1 MNIADP
7 SVQSLANL
15 NWLQIFLFGV
25 YPYVALT
32 IAIIGTWVRFD
43 LSQYSWK
50 TGSTQMLR
58 SKNMRLASNL
68 FHVGI
73 IVVLLG
79 HLFGMLTPHFLYDR
93 FISAGNKQILAVVV
107 GGIAGVF
114 CWFGLVMLLWR
125 RFTDERISRTST
137 FSDKLVLV
145 LLFIQLNLGLISI
158 FTSVKHLDG
167 YTMMNLAGWAQDITI
182 LRPWQ
187 AAARIEQTD
196 LIYQLHMALGIT
208 LIAIF
213 PFTRL
218 IHIIS
223 APIWYFGR
231 RYQIVRE
238 KRSQ

>member
-7 SVQSLANL
+7 SMQSVANL

-25 YPYVALT
+25 YPYIALT

-50 TGSTQMLR
+50 SGSTQMLR
-58 SKNMRLASNL
+58 TKNMRIASNL

-79 HLFGMLTPHFLYDR
+79 HLFGMLTPHFLYES
-93 FISAGNKQILAVVV
+93 FISAGRKQIVAVVV

-114 CWFGLVMLLWR
+114 CWIGLVMLMWR
-125 RFTDERISRTST
+125 RFMDDRISNTSS

-145 LLFIQLNLGLISI
+145 LLFIQLNLGLASI
-158 FTSVKHLDG
+158 FTSMQHLDG
-167 YTMMNLAGWAQDITI
+167 LTMMNLAGWAQDITI

-223 APIWYFGR
+223 APVWYLGR
-231 RYQIVRE
+231 RYQIVRQ
-238 KRSQ
+238 KKSQ

>member
-7 SVQSLANL
+7 SVSSIANL

-58 SKNMRLASNL
+58 TKNMRLASNL

-93 FISAGNKQILAVVV
+93 FISAGHKQILAVVV
-107 GGIAGVF
+107 GGIAGIF
-114 CWFGLVMLLWR
+114 CWFGLVMLMWR
-125 RFTDERISRTST
+125 RFTDDRISNTSS

-145 LLFIQLNLGLISI
+145 LLFIQLNLGLASI
-158 FTSVKHLDG
+158 FTSMQHLDG
-167 YTMMNLAGWAQDITI
+167 LTMMNLAGWAQDITV

-231 RYQIVRE
+231 RYQIVRQ
-238 KRSQ
+238 KKSQ

>member
-7 SVQSLANL
+7 SVQSLASL

-58 SKNMRLASNL
+58 TKNMRLASNL

-73 IVVLLG
+73 IVVLFG
-79 HLFGMLTPHFLYDR
+79 HLVGMLTPHFLYDR
-93 FISAGNKQILAVVV
+93 FISAGHKQILAVVV

-114 CWFGLVMLLWR
+114 CWFGLVMLMWR
-125 RFTDERISRTST
+125 RFTDDRISNTSS

-145 LLFIQLNLGLISI
+145 LLFIQLNLGLLSI

-167 YTMMNLAGWAQDITI
+167 LTMLNLAGWAQDITI
-182 LRPWQ
+182 LRPWH

-208 LIAIF
+208 LVMIF

-218 IHIIS
+218 IHMIS

-231 RYQIVRE
+231 RYQIVRQ
-238 KRSQ
+238 KKSQ

>member
-25 YPYVALT
+25 YPYIALT

-50 TGSTQMLR
+50 SGSTQMLR
-58 SKNMRLASNL
+58 TKNMRVASNL

-79 HLFGMLTPHFLYDR
+79 HLFGMLTPHFLYES
-93 FISAGNKQILAVVV
+93 FISAGRKQIVAVVV

-114 CWFGLVMLLWR
+114 CWIGLVMLMWR
-125 RFTDERISRTST
+125 RFMDDRISNTSS

-158 FTSVKHLDG
+158 FTSMKHLDG
-167 YTMMNLAGWAQDITI
+167 LTMMNLAGWAQDITV

-231 RYQIVRE
+231 RYQIVRQ
-238 KRSQ
+238 KKSQ

>member
-50 TGSTQMLR
+50 AGSTQMLR
-58 SKNMRLASNL
+58 TKNMRLASNL

-93 FISAGNKQILAVVV
+93 FISAGHKQILAVVV

-114 CWFGLVMLLWR
+114 CWFGLVMLIWR
-125 RFTDERISRTST
+125 RFTDDRISNTSS

-145 LLFIQLNLGLISI
+145 LLFIQLNLGLLSI

-167 YTMMNLAGWAQDITI
+167 YTMMNLAGWAQDITV

-231 RYQIVRE
+231 RYQIVRQ
-238 KRSQ
+238 KNSQ

>member
-125 RFTDERISRTST
+125 RFTDERISHTST

-167 YTMMNLAGWAQDITI
+167 YTMMNLAGWAQDITV

>member
-7 SVQSLANL
+7 GVQSLANL

-25 YPYVALT
+25 YPYIALA
-32 IAIIGTWVRFD
+32 IAIVGTWVRFD

-58 SKNMRLASNL
+58 TKNMRLASNL

-79 HLFGMLTPHFLYDR
+79 HLFGMLTPHFLYES
-93 FISAGNKQILAVVV
+93 FISAGRKQIVAVVV
-107 GGIAGVF
+107 GGIAGVV
-114 CWFGLVMLLWR
+114 CWVGLAMLLWR
-125 RFTDERISRTST
+125 RFTDDRISNTSS
-137 FSDKLVLV
+137 FSDKMVLV

-158 FTSVKHLDG
+158 FTSVQHLDG

-182 LRPWQ
+182 LRPWH
-187 AAARIEQTD
+187 AAARIEQAD
-196 LIYQLHMALGIT
+196 LIYQLHMVLGIT
-208 LIAIF
+208 LIMIF

-231 RYQIVRE
+231 RYQIVRQ
-238 KRSQ
+238 KKSQ

>member
-93 FISAGNKQILAVVV
+93 FISAGNKQILAVTV

-114 CWFGLVMLLWR
+114 CWFGMVMLLWR
-125 RFTDERISRTST
+125 RFTDDRISNTSS

-145 LLFIQLNLGLISI
+145 LLFVQLNLGLISI

-223 APIWYFGR
+223 APVWYLGR
-231 RYQIVRE
+231 RYQIVRQ
-238 KRSQ
+238 KKSQ

>member
-7 SVQSLANL
+7 SVQSVANL

-25 YPYVALT
+25 YPYIALT

-50 TGSTQMLR
+50 SGSTQMLR
-58 SKNMRLASNL
+58 TKNMRLASNL

-93 FISAGNKQILAVVV
+93 FISAGHKQILAVVV

-114 CWFGLVMLLWR
+114 CWFGLAMLLWR
-125 RFTDERISRTST
+125 RFTDERISHTSS

-167 YTMMNLAGWAQDITI
+167 YTMLNLAGWAQDITI

>member
-58 SKNMRLASNL
+58 TKNMRLASNL

-93 FISAGNKQILAVVV
+93 FISAGHKQILAVVV

-114 CWFGLVMLLWR
+114 CWFGLVMLMWR
-125 RFTDERISRTST
+125 RFTDDRISNTSS

-167 YTMMNLAGWAQDITI
+167 YTMMNLAGWAQDITV

>member
-15 NWLQIFLFGV
+15 SWLQIFLFGV
-25 YPYVALT
+25 YPYIALT

-50 TGSTQMLR
+50 AGSTQMLR
-58 SKNMRLASNL
+58 TKNMRLASNL

-93 FISAGNKQILAVVV
+93 FISAGHKQILAVVV

-114 CWFGLVMLLWR
+114 CWFGLVMLMWR
-125 RFTDERISRTST
+125 RFTDDRISNTSS

-167 YTMMNLAGWAQDITI
+167 YTMMNLAGWAQDITV

>member
-7 SVQSLANL
+7 SVQSVANL

-25 YPYVALT
+25 YPYIALT

-50 TGSTQMLR
+50 SGSTQMLR

-93 FISAGNKQILAVVV
+93 FISAGHKQILAVVV

-114 CWFGLVMLLWR
+114 CWFGLVMLMWR
-125 RFTDERISRTST
+125 RFTDERISHTST

>member
-93 FISAGNKQILAVVV
+93 FISAGHKQILAVVV

-114 CWFGLVMLLWR
+114 CWFGLVMLMWR
-125 RFTDERISRTST
+125 RFTDDRISNTSS

>member
-93 FISAGNKQILAVVV
+93 FISAGHKQILAVVV

-114 CWFGLVMLLWR
+114 CWFGLVMLMWR
-125 RFTDERISRTST
+125 RFTDDRISNTSS

-145 LLFIQLNLGLISI
+145 LLFIQLNLGLLSI

-231 RYQIVRE
+231 RYQIVRQ
-238 KRSQ
+238 KNSQ

>member
-7 SVQSLANL
+7 SVQSVANL

-25 YPYVALT
+25 YPYIALT

-50 TGSTQMLR
+50 SGSTQMLR

-93 FISAGNKQILAVVV
+93 FISAGHKQILAVVV

-114 CWFGLVMLLWR
+114 CWFGLVMLMWR
-125 RFTDERISRTST
+125 RFTDDRISNTSS

-145 LLFIQLNLGLISI
+145 LLFIQLNLGLLSI

>member
-15 NWLQIFLFGV
+15 SWLQIFLFGV
-25 YPYVALT
+25 YPYIALT

-50 TGSTQMLR
+50 TGSSQMLR
-58 SKNMRLASNL
+58 TKNMRLASNL

-93 FISAGNKQILAVVV
+93 FISAGHKQILAVVV

-114 CWFGLVMLLWR
+114 CWFGLVMLMWR
-125 RFTDERISRTST
+125 RFTDDRISNTSS
-137 FSDKLVLV
+137 FSDKLILV

-167 YTMMNLAGWAQDITI
+167 FTMMNLAGWAQDITI

-223 APIWYFGR
+223 APVWYLGR

>member
-15 NWLQIFLFGV
+15 SWLQIFLFGV
-25 YPYVALT
+25 YPYIALT

-50 TGSTQMLR
+50 SGSTQMLR
-58 SKNMRLASNL
+58 TKNMRLASNL

-93 FISAGNKQILAVVV
+93 FISAGHKQILAVVV

-114 CWFGLVMLLWR
+114 CWFGLAMLIWR
-125 RFTDERISRTST
+125 RFTDDRISNTSS

-167 YTMMNLAGWAQDITI
+167 YTMMNLAGWAQDITV

-223 APIWYFGR
+223 APVWYFGR

>member
-32 IAIIGTWVRFD
+32 IAIIGSWVRFD

-93 FISAGNKQILAVVV
+93 FISAGHKQILAVVV

-114 CWFGLVMLLWR
+114 CWFGLVMLMWR
-125 RFTDERISRTST
+125 RFTDDRISNTSS
-137 FSDKLVLV
+137 FSDKLVLM
-145 LLFIQLNLGLISI
+145 LLFIQLNLGLLSI

-182 LRPWQ
+182 LRPLQ

-231 RYQIVRE
+231 RYQIVRQ
-238 KRSQ
+238 KNSQ

>member
-15 NWLQIFLFGV
+15 SWLQIFLFGV
-25 YPYVALT
+25 YPYIALT

-50 TGSTQMLR
+50 TGSSQMLR
-58 SKNMRLASNL
+58 TKNMRLASNL

-93 FISAGNKQILAVVV
+93 FISAGHKQILAVVV

-114 CWFGLVMLLWR
+114 CWFGLVMLMWR
-125 RFTDERISRTST
+125 RFTDDRISNTSS

-167 YTMMNLAGWAQDITI
+167 YTMMNLAGWAQDITV

-223 APIWYFGR
+223 APVWYLGR
-231 RYQIVRE
+231 RYQIVRQ
-238 KRSQ
+238 KGSQ

>member
-7 SVQSLANL
+7 SVQSVANL

-25 YPYVALT
+25 YPYIALT

-50 TGSTQMLR
+50 SGSTQMLR

-93 FISAGNKQILAVVV
+93 FISAGHKQILAVVV

-125 RFTDERISRTST
+125 RFTDERISHTSS

>member
-7 SVQSLANL
+7 SVQSVANL
-15 NWLQIFLFGV
+15 NWLQIFLFVV
-25 YPYVALT
+25 YPYIALT

-50 TGSTQMLR
+50 AGSTQMLR

-125 RFTDERISRTST
+125 RFTDERISHTST

>member
-25 YPYVALT
+25 YPYIALT

-50 TGSTQMLR
+50 AGSTQMLR
-58 SKNMRLASNL
+58 TKNMRLASNL

-114 CWFGLVMLLWR
+114 CWFGLVMLMWR
-125 RFTDERISRTST
+125 RFTDDRISNTSS

-145 LLFIQLNLGLISI
+145 LLFIQLNLGLLSI

>member
-15 NWLQIFLFGV
+15 SWLQIFLFGV
-25 YPYVALT
+25 YPYIALT

-50 TGSTQMLR
+50 TGSSQMLR
-58 SKNMRLASNL
+58 TKNMRLASNL

-93 FISAGNKQILAVVV
+93 FISAGHKQILAVVV

-114 CWFGLVMLLWR
+114 CWFGLVMLMWR
-125 RFTDERISRTST
+125 RFTDDRISNTSS
-137 FSDKLVLV
+137 FSDKLILV
-145 LLFIQLNLGLISI
+145 LLFIQLNLGLASI
-158 FTSVKHLDG
+158 FTSMQHLDG
-167 YTMMNLAGWAQDITI
+167 LTMMNLAGWAQDITI

-223 APIWYFGR
+223 APVWYLGR
-231 RYQIVRE
+231 RYQIVRQ
-238 KRSQ
+238 KGSQ

>member
-7 SVQSLANL
+7 SVQSVANL

-25 YPYVALT
+25 YPYIALT

-50 TGSTQMLR
+50 AGSTQMLR
-58 SKNMRLASNL
+58 TKNLRLASNL

-125 RFTDERISRTST
+125 RFTDERISHTST

>member
-93 FISAGNKQILAVVV
+93 FISAGHKQILAVVV

-114 CWFGLVMLLWR
+114 CWFGLVMLMWR
-125 RFTDERISRTST
+125 RFTDDRISNTSS

-145 LLFIQLNLGLISI
+145 LLFIQLNLGLLSI
-158 FTSVKHLDG
+158 FTSVKHL
-167 YTMMNLAGWAQDITI
+167 
-182 LRPWQ
+182 
-187 AAARIEQTD
+187 
-196 LIYQLHMALGIT
+196 MAI
-208 LIAIF
+208 
-213 PFTRL
+213 P
-218 IHIIS
+218 
-223 APIWYFGR
+223 
-231 RYQIVRE
+231 
-238 KRSQ
+238 

>member
-25 YPYVALT
+25 YPYIALT

-50 TGSTQMLR
+50 AGSTQMLR

-125 RFTDERISRTST
+125 RFTDERISHTST

-167 YTMMNLAGWAQDITI
+167 YTMMNLAGWAQDITV

>member
-7 SVQSLANL
+7 SVQSVANL

-25 YPYVALT
+25 YPYIALT

-50 TGSTQMLR
+50 SGSTQMLR
-58 SKNMRLASNL
+58 TKNMRLASNL

-93 FISAGNKQILAVVV
+93 FISAGHKQILAVVV

-114 CWFGLVMLLWR
+114 CWFGLVMLMWR
-125 RFTDERISRTST
+125 RFTDDRISNTSS

-158 FTSVKHLDG
+158 FTSMKHLDG
-167 YTMMNLAGWAQDITI
+167 LTMMNLAGWAQDITV

-231 RYQIVRE
+231 RYQIVRQ
-238 KRSQ
+238 KKSQ

>member
-7 SVQSLANL
+7 SVQSVANL

-25 YPYVALT
+25 YPYIALT

-50 TGSTQMLR
+50 SGSTQMLR

-93 FISAGNKQILAVVV
+93 FISAGHKQILAVVV

-114 CWFGLVMLLWR
+114 CWFGLVMLMWR
-125 RFTDERISRTST
+125 RFTDDRISNTSS

-145 LLFIQLNLGLISI
+145 LLFIQLNLGLLSI

-231 RYQIVRE
+231 RYQIVRQ
-238 KRSQ
+238 KNSQ

>member
-1 MNIADP
+1 MAT
-7 SVQSLANL
+7 
-15 NWLQIFLFGV
+15 IFLFGV

-93 FISAGNKQILAVVV
+93 FISAGHKQILAVVV

-114 CWFGLVMLLWR
+114 CWFGLVMLMWR
-125 RFTDERISRTST
+125 RFTDDRISNTSS

-145 LLFIQLNLGLISI
+145 LLFIQLNLGLLSI

-182 LRPWQ
+182 LRPLQ

-231 RYQIVRE
+231 RYQIVRQ
-238 KRSQ
+238 KNSQ

>member
-50 TGSTQMLR
+50 TGSSQMLR
-58 SKNMRLASNL
+58 NKNMRWASNL

-73 IVVLLG
+73 LGLIFG
-79 HLFGMLTPHFLYDR
+79 HLIGMLTPS
-93 FISAGNKQILAVVV
+93 FIYEIFITPGQKQIMAIVI
-107 GGIAGVF
+107 GGIAGVL
-114 CWFGLVMLLWR
+114 CWIGLAMLLWR
-125 RFTDERISRTST
+125 RFTDDRISHTSS
-137 FSDKLVLV
+137 FSDKFILI
-145 LLFIQLNLGLISI
+145 LLFIQLNLGMISI
-158 FTSVKHLDG
+158 YFSMGHLDG
-167 YTMMNLAGWAQDITI
+167 STMVKLAGWAQDITI
-182 LRPWQ
+182 FRPLQ
-187 AAARIEQTD
+187 ALAKLD
-196 LIYQLHMALGIT
+196 GVHVVYQLHMAMGIT
-208 LIAIF
+208 LIMIF

-218 IHIIS
+218 IHVIS

>member
-7 SVQSLANL
+7 SVQSVANL

-50 TGSTQMLR
+50 AGSTQMLR
-58 SKNMRLASNL
+58 TKNMRLASNL

-93 FISAGNKQILAVVV
+93 FISAGHKQILAVVV

-114 CWFGLVMLLWR
+114 CWFGLVMLMWR
-125 RFTDERISRTST
+125 RFTDDRISNTSS

-167 YTMMNLAGWAQDITI
+167 YTMMNLAGWAQDITV

>member
-1 MNIADP
+1 MNSADP

-15 NWLQIFLFGV
+15 SWLQIFLFGV
-25 YPYVALT
+25 YPYIALT

-50 TGSTQMLR
+50 SGSTQMLR
-58 SKNMRLASNL
+58 TKNMRLASNL

-93 FISAGNKQILAVVV
+93 FISAGHKQILAVVV

-114 CWFGLVMLLWR
+114 CWFGLAMLIWR
-125 RFTDERISRTST
+125 RFTDDRISNTSS